1 MKVFLVNLERR
12 PDRLAAMTEQLNRL
26 GIAFERFD
34 AVDGAKADPA
44 ELSAPFAAS
53 GPLGALS
60 SGDKACTFSHLHL
73 WRRIGAGSDSHA
85 VILED
90 DIHLSDDARPFLT
103 TTEWIPREAGLV
115 KLEKFGGERP
125 VVVIGKDRRRALDR
139 EVAPLLSRHTG
150 SGGYIIAREKAA
162 ALANLAAKFTLP
174 IDHLLFNPSNSPV
187 FRMLQPWQLLPAI
200 LDQREAVGGATDIH
214 ASRKV
219 NKPRGLALAK
229 RQLTRVYYD
238 FRLVP
243 KQILQ
248 VLSGR
253 AEIVR
258 VDTA

>member
-1 MKVFLVNLERR
+1 MKIFLVNLERR

-26 GIAFERFD
+26 GITFERFD

-44 ELSAPFAAS
+44 ELSAPFAAT
-53 GPLGALS
+53 GPLGPLS

-90 DIHLSDDARPFLT
+90 DIFLSEDSSPFLT
-103 TTEWIPREAGLV
+103 TPDWIPREAGLV
-115 KLEKFGGERP
+115 KLEKYGGERP
-125 VVVIGKDRRRALDR
+125 LIVIGKDRRQALGR

-150 SGGYIIAREKAA
+150 SGGYVISREKAA
-162 ALANLAAKFTLP
+162 ALANMADKFTLP

-187 FRMLQPWQLLPAI
+187 FAMLQPWQLLPAI
-200 LDQREAVGGATDIH
+200 LDQRAEVGGATDIH
-214 ASRKV
+214 ASRKA
-219 NKPRGLALAK
+219 NKPRGLALVK

-243 KQILQ
+243 RQAAQ
-248 VLSGR
+248 VLMGR

-258 VDTA
+258 VDAA